1 MGKELK
7 RVETLRA
14 DLRKKNAKDLGAE
27 LLKLRKAQFAL
38 RLQRGTG
45 QTVKPDQFSKTRKD
59 VARLKTLQRELRGR
73 DGGEKS

>member
-7 RVETLRA
+7 RIETLRT
-14 DLRKKNAKDLGAE
+14 DLRKKNAKDLGGE

-45 QTVKPDQFSKTRKD
+45 QTVKPDQFSKTRRD
-59 VARLKTLQRELRGR
+59 VARLKTVQRELRAR
-73 DGGEKS
+73 DGSK

>member
-7 RVETLRA
+7 RIETLRA
-14 DLRKKNAKDLGAE
+14 DLRKKNAKDLGGE

-45 QTVKPDQFSKTRKD
+45 QTVKPDQFSKTRRD
-59 VARLKTLQRELRGR
+59 VARLKTLQREQRAR
-73 DGGEKS
+73 DGSK

>member
-7 RVETLRA
+7 RIETLRA
-14 DLRKKNAKDLGAE
+14 DLRKKSAKDLGGE

-45 QTVKPDQFSKTRKD
+45 QTVKPDQFSKTRRD
-59 VARLKTLQRELRGR
+59 VARLKTVQRELSAAKGS
-73 DGGEKS
+73 K